1 MKIINFGSLN
11 IDKVC
16 SVEEFVQPG
25 ETIMATGYSVNA
37 GGKGLNQS
45 VAAARAGAQVLHAGA
60 VGSDGLFL
68 KEILADAGAD
78 VSCLR
83 VMDTESGCA
92 FIEVN
97 SKGQNRIIVSA
108 GTNRMYTEE
117 YIKNVLEKAE
127 AGDFVLLQ
135 NEINMVGEII
145 RLSHE
150 KGCRVVFNASPIPGK
165 PEELPLELVD
175 IFMVN
180 ELEAAAL
187 AGTSTEGDFRDILK
201 ALQKKYPKAAIV
213 MTLGKEG
220 VFYGYKEEF
229 YSHPIFKVNAV
240 DTTAAGDTF
249 CGYFLAALCAEKSVE
264 TALREASAAS
274 AMAVSAKGA
283 APSMPGHSA
292 GEEWLCGRSYQQFL
306 LTNQCHNAIIPHRDS
321 IWTQNYTL
329 AEITGILYYKR

>member
-229 YSHPIFKVNAV
+229 YSHPIFKVNTA

-283 APSMPGHSA
+283 ALSIPVHSA
-292 GEEWLCGRSYQQFL
+292 VEEWLCGRS
-306 LTNQCHNAIIPHRDS
+306 
-321 IWTQNYTL
+321 
-329 AEITGILYYKR
+329 

>member
-83 VMDTESGCA
+83 TMDTESGCA

-117 YIKNVLEKAE
+117 YIQSVLEKAE
-127 AGDFVLLQ
+127 AGDFVFLQ

-187 AGTSTEGDFRDILK
+187 AGTSAEGDFRDILK

-213 MTLGKEG
+213 MTLGKDG
-220 VFYGYKEEF
+220 VLYGYKEEF

-249 CGYFLAALCAEKSVE
+249 CGYFLAALCAGKSVE
-264 TALREASAAS
+264 MALREASAAS

-283 APSMPGHSA
+283 APSIPVHSA
-292 GEEWLCGRSYQQFL
+292 MEEWLRGRS
-306 LTNQCHNAIIPHRDS
+306 
-321 IWTQNYTL
+321 
-329 AEITGILYYKR
+329 

>member
-117 YIKNVLEKAE
+117 YIQSVLEKAE

-150 KGCRVVFNASPIPGK
+150 KGCRVVFNASPITK
-165 PEELPLELVD
+165 NPEELPLELVD

-187 AGTSTEGDFRDILK
+187 AGTSAEGDFRDILK

-213 MTLGKEG
+213 MTLGKDG
-220 VFYGYKEEF
+220 VLYGYKEEF

-249 CGYFLAALCAEKSVE
+249 CGYFLAALCAGKSVE
-264 TALREASAAS
+264 MALREASAAS

-283 APSMPGHSA
+283 APSIPVHSA
-292 GEEWLCGRSYQQFL
+292 MEEWLRGRS
-306 LTNQCHNAIIPHRDS
+306 
-321 IWTQNYTL
+321 
-329 AEITGILYYKR
+329 